1 MAKETIAWVTKYVMG
16 QGWLA
21 RVRHEKMN
29 ITAIRNEIRET
40 YSNYDL
46 PESEQDYTI
55 EELAQYVW
63 QRAWGK

>member
-1 MAKETIAWVTKYVMG
+1 MQREVTRMAKETIAWVTKYVMG

-46 PESEQDYTI
+46 PE
-55 EELAQYVW
+55 
-63 QRAWGK
+63 